1 MQKYNTLFASANV
14 FAKKRNSVAQYESI
28 AGLKEKE
35 RGKQRKRERK
45 RKCKKKKRDK
55 KESLHTAQ
63 SGEKT
68 EKTEQRPIHA

>member
-1 MQKYNTLFASANV
+1 MYNTLFASANV
-14 FAKKRNSVAQYESI
+14 FAKKRNSAAQYESI